1 MGAEGNDQQ
10 TRHQTIKN
18 STSAVLL
25 SHPLPVKGVSEESVL
40 LFYVQMAGTLITE
53 RYTIIIAYKCQV
65 IHDAAEQILHR
76 RSTAVPLVQ
85 TICNDLQF
93 VETWIYLYTT
103 KWENKKW

>member
-40 LFYVQMAGTLITE
+40 LFYGQIAETLIHE
-53 RYTIIIAYKCQV
+53 GYTVMIPVSLLAIYY
-65 IHDAAEQILHR
+65 AAEQILHW

-85 TICNDLQF
+85 DDSGG
-93 VETWIYLYTT
+93 
-103 KWENKKW
+103 